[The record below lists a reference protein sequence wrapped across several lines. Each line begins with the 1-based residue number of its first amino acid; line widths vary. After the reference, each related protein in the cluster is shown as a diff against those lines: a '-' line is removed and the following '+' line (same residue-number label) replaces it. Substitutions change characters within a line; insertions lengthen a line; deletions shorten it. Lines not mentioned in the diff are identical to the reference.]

1 MAVKK
6 ILTVGL
12 QIASDQVES
21 ESFQSKTSLLDWD
34 IILFRPDIDEL
45 AESEEEYKGKPSLDD
60 SESFKLK
67 QCCEHWRREIKQA
80 MDTGKTIIVF
90 LAPLVEV
97 FVDSG
102 KREHSG
108 TGRNRQTTR
117 LVAPYSSYE
126 SIPAPL
132 EQVVATGS
140 SMKLARG
147 ADVIAPYWEAFGADS
162 RYEVLLMNKDVPAC
176 ILTKNGD
183 KPAGAVYRSKSSSG
197 ALLLLPDLDFY
208 RDEFF
213 KGEEDD
219 EEVDAEGG
227 ENAEDEDDEDDE
239 EQPDWTSAA
248 EQFAARLVGA
258 VVAMDHA
265 LHATTEITPEPSWA
279 TEAGFR
285 LPAEGELRTK
295 LLEAEAQVEQAQK
308 QKESIEESL
317 RTAGSYRALLF
328 EKGKPLENAIIEALG
343 RLGFTANPYKDSE
356 SEFDVVFESREG
368 RFIGEAEGKDSKAVN
383 IDKLRQLAM
392 NIQEDL
398 LREETSSPAKGVLF
412 GNGYR
417 LQSLQDRADPFTDKC
432 KTASSSMSLAL
443 VFTPDLFALVQYLL
457 GVSDETYSQACR
469 LAILNTVGRVTFPSP
484 PAPVTPAAVEVR
496 EG

>member
-21 ESFQSKTSLLDWD
+21 ESFESKMSLLDWD
-34 IILFRPDIDEL
+34 IVLFRPDIDDL
-45 AESEEEYKGKPSLDD
+45 ADTEDEYKGKPSLDD
-60 SESFKLK
+60 SASFRLK
-67 QCCEHWRREIKQA
+67 ECCEHWCREIKQA
-80 MDTGKTIIVF
+80 IDTGKTVIVF
-90 LAPLVEV
+90 LAAPEEV
-97 FVDSG
+97 YVDSG
-102 KREHSG
+102 NREYSG

-117 LVAPYSSYE
+117 LVSPYSNYE
-126 SIPAPL
+126 SIPASL
-132 EQVVATGS
+132 GQIAASGS

-162 RYEVLLMNKDVPAC
+162 SYEVLLMNKDVPAC

-183 KPAGAVYRSKSSSG
+183 KPAGAIYRSKSSSG

-213 KGEEDD
+213 KGDEDD
-219 EEVDAEGG
+219 EEVDAE
-227 ENAEDEDDEDDE
+227 NEDEDDEE
-239 EQPDWTSAA
+239 EQDWTTVA

-258 VVAMDHA
+258 VVAIDQA

-279 TEAGFR
+279 TESRFR
-285 LPAEGELRTK
+285 LPAEAELRTK

-308 QKESIEESL
+308 RKESIEESL

-328 EKGKPLENAIIEALG
+328 EKGKPLERAIIESLG
-343 RLGFTANPYKDSE
+343 LLGFTANPYKDSE

-469 LAILNTVGRVTFPSP
+469 VAILNTVGRVTFPTP
-484 PAPVTPAAVEVR
+484 PASVISAAVEVR